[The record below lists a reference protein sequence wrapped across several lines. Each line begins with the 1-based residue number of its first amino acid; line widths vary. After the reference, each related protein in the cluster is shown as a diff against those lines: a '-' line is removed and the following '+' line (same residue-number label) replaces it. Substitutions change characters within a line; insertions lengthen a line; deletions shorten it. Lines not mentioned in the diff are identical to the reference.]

1 LLPNFNACNKSRKC
15 QVKREKFYI
24 GLDIGGTKIMGA
36 LANSRGHIIEKRRQP
51 TPPDL
56 EEGLGLIRNMV
67 ENLAARREIEAMGAA
82 IGGPLDYREGIV
94 SPFHQPAWR
103 NVPLKKIME
112 TEFHCPFH
120 VDVDTNAAALG
131 EYRFAPHSASRQL
144 YMTISTGIGGGF
156 VIDGELYRGKNGTHP
171 EVGHQS
177 VNFQCARPQNIICEC
192 GAPDCLEA
200 LASGNGIR
208 RIYGKSHENLN
219 NDEWA
224 EVAYNLGQG
233 IRNLAVIYA
242 PDLIVFGGGIA
253 IGKGEWLIAQ
263 ISETVRQY
271 LKIIPLPEIR
281 LSKLGYETALYGA
294 VALAMRKAI

>member
-1 LLPNFNACNKSRKC
+1 MKI
-15 QVKREKFYI
+15 EKFYI

-36 LANSRGHIIEKRRQP
+36 LANSRGQIIRKLRES
-51 TPPDL
+51 TPPGL

-67 ENLAARREIEAMGAA
+67 KSLAARREIEAVGAA
-82 IGGPLDYREGIV
+82 IGGPLDYREGVV
-94 SPFHQPAWR
+94 SPLHQPAWR

-112 TEFHCPFH
+112 SKYRCRFH

-131 EYRFAPHSASRQL
+131 EYRFAAHSASRLL
-144 YMTISTGIGGGF
+144 YVTISTGIGGGF
-156 VIDGELYRGKNGTHP
+156 IINGEIYRGKNGIHP

-177 VNFQCARPQNIICEC
+177 VNFKCSHPEKVICEC

-208 RIYGKSHENLN
+208 RVYGKSPENLN
-219 NDEWA
+219 DGEWD

-242 PDLIVFGGGIA
+242 PQLIVLGGGIA
-253 IGKGEWLIAQ
+253 IGRGELLATR
-263 ISETVRQY
+263 ISEVMERY
-271 LKIIPLPEIR
+271 LKIIPQPEIR

-294 VALAMRKAI
+294 VALAMRGAV